1 MQYEIGQNIK
11 IRHPKTFEVKNLTA
25 IDGEHPVRNIIFIC
39 DDGEEFLEVEHGVC
53 WLQDPDH
60 LPTIWEI
67 LE

>member
-39 DDGEEFLEVEHGVC
+39 
-53 WLQDPDH
+53 
-60 LPTIWEI
+60 EI
-67 LE
+67 FFFAYNAISI